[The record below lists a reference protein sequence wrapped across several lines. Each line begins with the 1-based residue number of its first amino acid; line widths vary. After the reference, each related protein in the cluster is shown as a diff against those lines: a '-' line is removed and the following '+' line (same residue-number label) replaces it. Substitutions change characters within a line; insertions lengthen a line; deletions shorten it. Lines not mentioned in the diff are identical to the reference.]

1 MAQTE
6 ELIPYHADGEEC
18 EFYTPEEIREI
29 IAAATSYKNYQ
40 VAYHNAL
47 KAYVNALD
55 TIEAIAAIEYGTPIP
70 DEYKSD
76 VLRVLE

>member
-1 MAQTE
+1 MEQLAYYNS
-6 ELIPYHADGEEC
+6 L
-18 EFYTPEEIREI
+18 
-29 IAAATSYKNYQ
+29 KNYI
-40 VAYHNAL
+40 
-47 KAYVNALD
+47 NALD